1 MKKIILSLSAALLL
15 TAIPSFA
22 QNTQKKANEINAAG
36 KSATQSQSATDAS
49 ATQNEAWDGSAKNSG
64 TAPNAKGGQI
74 DIIGGNAEDSRTQE
88 EPSTFD
94 NPETED
100 VTPWKTEMY
109 AMMGLLGGA
118 FLLMMILSIMISL
131 AYAGN
136 SPGLA
141 MAATIMAGIA
151 TAMCAAALALALVL
165 IIKYKQT
172 ELGITW
178 AIVSTLAM
186 TFCLVA
192 AFTGVNAYKGAL
204 NDTYSVFAA
213 RFAPIGCIVF
223 GSVMTFSMFYA
234 VDKTGKTEKKE
245 LMEYCQTHPDY
256 QDCDRINDEN

>member
-1 MKKIILSLSAALLL
+1 MKKIILSLSAMLLFS
-15 TAIPSFA
+15 AMPSFA
-22 QNTQKKANEINAAG
+22 QNTQQKANDINAAG
-36 KSATQSQSATDAS
+36 ATAVQSESATEARNTN
-49 ATQNEAWDGSAKNSG
+49 NEAWDGATKGDG
-64 TAPNAKGGQI
+64 TTSDANAGQI

-94 NPETED
+94 NPESED

-118 FLLMMILSIMISL
+118 FLLLMILSIMISL
-131 AYAGN
+131 ACAGN

-151 TAMCAAALALALVL
+151 TAMCAAALALAIVL
-165 IIKYKQT
+165 IVKYKQT

-186 TFCLVA
+186 TFCLIA

-213 RFAPIGCIVF
+213 RFAPIGCIFF
-223 GSVMTFSMFYA
+223 GSVMAFSMFYA
-234 VDKTGKTEKKE
+234 MDKTDKTEKKE